1 MKKEELSNKKL
12 IIFDLDGTLI
22 NSLPYH
28 TLAFL
33 KVAEAHGVKV
43 PYRYVHSLMGKNS
56 EQIFSHLKKKYKLK
70 GDFSKLRIERRKI
83 YDQILGKKDLTIP
96 EVLKTLTYLR
106 NKKIKFVLATGSS
119 YNSYI
124 RSTTK
129 NFRKKFVLASTIDDI
144 RHGKPSPEQMLYVIK
159 KMKVKKQEVIAIGDS
174 IYDAQAAKSA
184 GIDFIGVKTGF
195 EKGKPLKKYKHLA
208 ILNSVN
214 DLRKYHKPL

>member
-1 MKKEELSNKKL
+1 MKRGDLSKKKL

-33 KVAEAHGVKV
+33 KVAELHGVKV
-43 PYRYVHSLMGKNS
+43 PYKYVHSLMGKNS
-56 EQIFSHLKKKYKLK
+56 EQIFTHLKKEYGLK

-83 YDQILGKKDLTIP
+83 YDKILGKKDLSIP
-96 EVLKTLTYLR
+96 GVLRTLQYFK

-119 YNSYI
+119 YSSYV

-129 NFRKKFVLASTIDDI
+129 QFRKMFTLASTVDDVK
-144 RHGKPSPEQMLYVIK
+144 HGKPSPEQMLYVIK
-159 KMKVKKQEVIAIGDS
+159 KMKVKKQEVLAVGDS

-184 GIDFIGVKTGF
+184 GVEFVGVKTGF
-195 EKGKPLKKYKHLA
+195 EKGKPLKRYRHLA

-214 DLRKYHKPL
+214 EFQKIL